1 MWNLRV
7 SKMKRSKRY
16 KKCVEILGG
25 EKVKLS
31 VEEAVKKLKMLGTT
45 KFDQTVDIVFVL
57 GIDPRKGEQT
67 IRGAFS
73 FPRGIGR
80 QMKVA
85 VFAEGDAAEEAR
97 KAGADE
103 VGGVELV
110 EKVKNGWTDFDVA
123 LATPDMMRHVGKL
136 GKVLGPIKK
145 MPSTKTGTVTTKIG
159 EAVREFKGGRLEY
172 RNDATGNVHMPV
184 GKLSMPEEHL
194 IENVNAVIEH
204 IKAQKPASVKGT
216 YLKKVSLSATM
227 SPSIEL
233 VV

>member
-1 MWNLRV
+1 MRH
-7 SKMKRSKRY
+7 SKRY
-16 KKCVEILGG
+16 NKNLEILGG
-25 EKVKLS
+25 VRPKLS
-31 VEEAVKKLKMLGTT
+31 VEEAVKKLKSLQPT
-45 KFDQTVDIVFVL
+45 KFDPTVNIVFSL

-73 FPRGIGR
+73 FPRGIGKR
-80 QMKVA
+80 MKVI
-85 VFAEGDAAEEAR
+85 VFAEGEAADEAK

-145 MPSTKTGTVTTKIG
+145 MPSTKTGTVTTKVG
-159 EAVREFKGGRLEY
+159 EAVKEFKGGRLEY
-172 RNDATGNVHMPV
+172 RNDATGNVHMFV

-194 IENVNAVIEH
+194 IENIKAIVEH
-204 IKAQKPASVKGT
+204 IKAQKPASLKGT
-216 YLKKVSLSATM
+216 YLKKAFISATM

-233 VV
+233 AV